1 MSIPKLILHAC
12 GAIEDVAYTN
22 SKEALLKNY
31 QKRSPSFIEIDINLT
46 KDNQYV
52 LIHDWQETFTN
63 LFGYDTKTALT
74 LAEFKQLKIKNK
86 FSPLAL
92 AEFLDFMLENPEIYL
107 VTDVKAGT
115 NIELYN
121 FLQNNYS
128 NLLARTYIQCYDE
141 KEYQKFK
148 SLDFNNLILA
158 LYDETRFDY
167 DKIIDFIKANQVEY
181 VSLNKSVAL
190 SGYALLLK
198 QQNTCVLTHTV
209 NDKTELNEL
218 EQKGVN
224 VFFTDKL

>member
-1 MSIPKLILHAC
+1 MHL
-12 GAIEDVAYTN
+12 D
-22 SKEALLKNY
+22 LLL
-31 QKRSPSFIEIDINLT
+31 SLL
-46 KDNQYV
+46 DNQYV
-52 LIHDWQETFTN
+52 LIHDWDKTFNN
-63 LFGYDTKTALT
+63 LFGYETKTALT

-86 FSPLAL
+86 FSPLDL
-92 AEFLDFMLENPEIYL
+92 VEFLNFMQENPDIYL

-121 FLQNNYS
+121 FLLNNYS

-167 DKIIDFIKANQVEY
+167 DHISDFIKANKVENI
-181 VSLNKSVAL
+181 SLNKSAVL
-190 SGYALLLK
+190 SGYAKSLK

-209 NDKTELNEL
+209 NDIEELKKL